1 MGGTAAPPAGKWISG
16 HYDAYNRQLTT
27 TDHHRWLLY
36 HAAPQRLRHGRQHP
50 QRHDRRRGHKVLR
63 LHESLVARPAHERD
77 GRRHDEG
84 HSLRRPDP
92 DERRPVLRQPGHVLQ
107 RQGLYLHVDE
117 GTAARLRDGRR
128 QERYLH
134 LRYVRCPHQQNGR
147 RHDVQLHHALRQRQH
162 HGEQPFGFQ
171 GQPRVAQVVVGHYRI
186 VGGFLNTKY
195 RHINTSLRR
204 SGKVFVFGEKTA
216 SILLG
221 HPGGENLWAG
231 GFRLTVGE
239 KTWDFR
245 LLSCQF

>member
-1 MGGTAAPPAGKWISG
+1 MMRT
-16 HYDAYNRQLTT
+16 TVT
-27 TDHHRWLLY
+27 TDHHRCLLY
-36 HAAPQRLRHGRQHP
+36 HAAPQRLRHGGQHP
-50 QRHDRRRGHKVLR
+50 EYYKGRHNAQVLW
-63 LHESLVARPAHERD
+63 LHEPLVAGSAHERD
-77 GRRHDEG
+77 GKRCDQG
-84 HSLRRPDP
+84 HPLRRPDP
-92 DERRPVLRQPGHVLQ
+92 DERPPILRQPGHILQ

-117 GTAARLRDGRR
+117 GPPARLRDGRR
-128 QERYLH
+128 QAGLLH
-134 LRYVRCPHQQNGR
+134 LRHVRCPHQQNGQ

>member
-1 MGGTAAPPAGKWISG
+1 M
-16 HYDAYNRQLTT
+16 
-27 TDHHRWLLY
+27 
-36 HAAPQRLRHGRQHP
+36 
-50 QRHDRRRGHKVLR
+50 
-63 LHESLVARPAHERD
+63 
-77 GRRHDEG
+77 DEG
-84 HSLRRPDP
+84 PS
-92 DERRPVLRQPGHVLQ
+92 
-107 RQGLYLHVDE
+107 
-117 GTAARLRDGRR
+117 ARLRDGRR
-128 QERYLH
+128 QAGFLH
-134 LRYVRCPHQQNGR
+134 LRHVRRPHQQNGR

-231 GFRLTVGE
+231 GLPADCGRKNMGFSTPFEAFPGKKSAIGFSPWRNQIIE
-239 KTWDFR
+239 F
-245 LLSCQF
+245 